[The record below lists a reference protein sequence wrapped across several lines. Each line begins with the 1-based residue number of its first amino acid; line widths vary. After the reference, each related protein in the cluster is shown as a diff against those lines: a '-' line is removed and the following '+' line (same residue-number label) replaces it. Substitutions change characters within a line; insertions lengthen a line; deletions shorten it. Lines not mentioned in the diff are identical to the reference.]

1 MKIERLRIRD
11 FRNLRKIDYEP
22 YPGLNIFMGDNAQG
36 KTSLLEAIF
45 VLATGSSF
53 RSASDANLVNQGS
66 HGYMVQGEYTAGERR
81 IESQVQYQVND
92 SKSFFINKKKC
103 SHNHG
108 DRLKVVLF
116 TPDDLFLVKGA
127 PGKRR
132 AFLDFI
138 LKQLSAEYFYN
149 LENYQEIL
157 KKRNAYLKK
166 ETLTGKTARII
177 NDIFVEQA
185 IKLILQRINFVNL
198 IDELCG
204 PIYKII
210 NGGQN
215 QFKAR
220 YALSFAIESDR
231 INTDVLREAMQFHIQ
246 EHGPEEIKRRK
257 TMVGPHLED
266 INFYQDGNLAR
277 IYASQGQ
284 QRNMAISLKL
294 TEIYAYARIKEDYP
308 VFLLDEVLAELDEG
322 KRRMLLAYLQDAEFQ
337 SFLTAVKMDE
347 LDLKLNPIWH
357 MQGGSLERKEK

>member
-1 MKIERLRIRD
+1 VKIDRLKIRD
-11 FRNLRKIDYEP
+11 FRNLRKINYEP

-53 RSASDANLVNQGS
+53 RSASDANLVHQGS
-66 HGYMVQGEYTAGERR
+66 PGYMVQGEYTIGERR
-81 IESQVQYQVND
+81 IESQVQYQLND
-92 SKSFFINKKKC
+92 SKNFYINKKKC

-138 LKQLSAEYFYN
+138 LKQLSAEYLYN
-149 LENYQEIL
+149 LENFQAIL
-157 KKRNAYLKK
+157 KKRNTHLKK
-166 ETLTGKTARII
+166 ETLTGKNARII

-198 IDELCG
+198 IDDLCG
-204 PIYKII
+204 PIYKLI
-210 NGGQN
+210 NGGKN

-231 INTDVLREAMQFHIQ
+231 INTDVLRDAMQFHIQ
-246 EHGPEEIKRRK
+246 EHGAEEIKRRK

-322 KRRMLLAYLQDAEFQ
+322 KRRMLMTYLQDAEFQ

-347 LDLKLNPIWH
+347 MDLDLNPIWH
-357 MQGGSLERKEK
+357 MQGGCLERKEK

>member
-1 MKIERLRIRD
+1 VKIYRLRIRD
-11 FRNLRKIDYEP
+11 FRNLKKINYEP

-53 RSASDANLVNQGS
+53 RSASDANLVNQDS
-66 HGYMVQGEYTAGERR
+66 QGYLVQGEYTTGERR
-81 IESQVQYQVND
+81 IETQVQYQLND
-92 SKSFFINKKKC
+92 SKSFYINNKKC

-116 TPDDLFLVKGA
+116 TPDDLFIIKGA

-138 LKQLSAEYFYN
+138 LKQLSAEYLYN

-166 ETLTGKTARII
+166 ETLTGNSAQII

-185 IKLILQRINFVNL
+185 IRLILQRINFVNL

-204 PIYKII
+204 PIYNLI
-210 NGGQN
+210 NGGKN

-231 INTDVLREAMQFHIQ
+231 INKDVLRDAMQKHLN
-246 EHGPEEIKRRK
+246 EHGAEEVRRRK

-266 INFYQDGNLAR
+266 INFYQDGKLAR

-322 KRRMLLAYLQDAEFQ
+322 KRRMLLTYLQEADFQ

-347 LDLKLNPIWH
+347 MDLKLNPIWH
-357 MQGGSLERKEK
+357 MHGGSLARKEK